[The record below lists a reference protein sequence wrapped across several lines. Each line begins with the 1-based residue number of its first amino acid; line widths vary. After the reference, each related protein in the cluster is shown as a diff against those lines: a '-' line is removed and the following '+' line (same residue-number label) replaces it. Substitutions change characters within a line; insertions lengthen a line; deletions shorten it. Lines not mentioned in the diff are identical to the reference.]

1 MGMNGEA
8 KRPIPL
14 LDLKA
19 QYASIKDEILP
30 VIHEVC
36 ESQRFIGGPQVTSCE
51 EEIAAYCGCQHGV
64 GVTSGTDALLCGMMA
79 LGIGPGDEVI
89 VPSFTFFATAGSVAR
104 LGAKPVFVDIDPDTY
119 NVTARTIE
127 PAMTPRTKLIVV
139 VHLFGQCVEMGPIL
153 DLADKK
159 SIPVMEDAAQS
170 IGATHH
176 GRRACS
182 WGRLG
187 ILSFFPSK
195 NLGAFGDGGMIL
207 TNDAPL
213 ADRCR
218 ILRDHGASPKYY
230 HKILGGNFR
239 LDALQAAVLR
249 VKLKRLDAWSAKRAA
264 NAKRYGELFANS
276 EVKTP
281 TIAAGNVSIYNQ
293 YVIRVSRRDEL
304 RQHLTDQGIGAEVYY
319 PVPLHLQECF
329 ARLGGRPGQL
339 PHSEKA
345 AREVLALPI
354 FPELR
359 DEDQQRI
366 AETIESFLTTRA

>member
-281 TIAAGNVSIYNQ
+281 TIAARNGSIYNQ
-293 YVIRVSRRDEL
+293 YVIRVSRRAEL

>member
-1 MGMNGEA
+1 MSMDCQT
-8 KRPIPL
+8 KKPIPL

-19 QYASIKDEILP
+19 QYASLKTEIMP

-36 ESQRFIGGPQVTSCE
+36 ESQRFIGGPQVSACE
-51 EEIAAYCGCQHGV
+51 EEIAEYCACRHGV

-127 PAMTPRTKLIVV
+127 PALTPRTKLIVV
-139 VHLFGQCVEMGPIL
+139 VHLFGQCVDMGPIL
-153 DLADKK
+153 DLAGAR

-176 GRRACS
+176 GRTACS
-182 WGRLG
+182 MGRLG

-207 TNDAPL
+207 TNDAQL

-230 HKILGGNFR
+230 HKLLGGNFR

-249 VKLKRLDAWSAKRAA
+249 VKLRHLNAWSAKRTA
-264 NAKRYGELFANS
+264 NARRYGELFANS

-281 TIAAGNVSIYNQ
+281 VITAGNASIYNQ
-293 YVIRVSRRDEL
+293 YVIRVPRRDEL
-304 RQHLTDQGIGAEVYY
+304 RQHLTDQGIGTEVYY

-329 ARLGGRPGQL
+329 AHLGGRPGQL

-345 AREVLALPI
+345 AQEVLALPI
-354 FPELR
+354 FPELS
-359 DEDQQRI
+359 DKDQQRV
-366 AETIESFLTTRA
+366 AETIKSFLSARA